1 MSESTPPYGS
11 SLPDQVDL
19 TADVQPEGSLS
30 APAAKKARLS
40 LQQPSSSG
48 SSATGRPQGTLWG
61 FYTRSSQKQNK
72 SHYSASCDPCSFA
85 GSNARVLGIAD
96 SMRSHLLKCPN
107 VPDAVHEWAKN
118 WTPKSEPYVADAA
131 DSGAATTPAPSQT
144 ALQRFMSFKDMAMSD
159 VDTQQEEFHMLLLQ
173 GTVSANLPFS
183 WIDNEYI
190 QAAFEMARPT
200 VVLPSRRALSG
211 LLCANTVF
219 FAIVPPPQTLHAA
232 RTAQR

>member
-1 MSESTPPYGS
+1 MSESTPPHGR
-11 SLPDQVDL
+11 SLLDQVDL
-19 TADVQPEGSLS
+19 TADVQPEGPLS

-85 GSNARVLGIAD
+85 GTNARVLGTAD

-107 VPDAVHEWAKN
+107 VPDAVHEWAKK

-131 DSGAATTPAPSQT
+131 DSGAATTPARSQT
-144 ALQRFMSFKDMAMSD
+144 ALQRFMSFKDVAMSD
-159 VDTQQEEFHMLLLQ
+159 TQH
-173 GTVSANLPFS
+173 
-183 WIDNEYI
+183 
-190 QAAFEMARPT
+190 
-200 VVLPSRRALSG
+200 SRRLLGSNLQMHSTLSCSIMSSM
-211 LLCANTVF
+211 LASVSYDVNQASLNCNVSNHKSQDC
-219 FAIVPPPQTLHAA
+219 II
-232 RTAQR
+232 

>member
-1 MSESTPPYGS
+1 MSESTPPHGS
-11 SLPDQVDL
+11 SLLDQVDL
-19 TADVQPEGSLS
+19 TADVQPEGPLS

-85 GSNARVLGIAD
+85 GTNARVLGTAD

-107 VPDAVHEWAKN
+107 VPDAVHEWAKK

-131 DSGAATTPAPSQT
+131 DSGAATTPACCESSGVR
-144 ALQRFMSFKDMAMSD
+144 ADKAR
-159 VDTQQEEFHMLLLQ
+159 Q
-173 GTVSANLPFS
+173 GL
-183 WIDNEYI
+183 
-190 QAAFEMARPT
+190 QAAGLLVPA
-200 VVLPSRRALSG
+200 LCASRRRQG
-211 LLCANTVF
+211 
-219 FAIVPPPQTLHAA
+219 QEGHAA
-232 RTAQR
+232 RARDKVQSL